1 MVANQQPIIVGKV
14 LIVAGITFQVL
25 SCNQQPKD
33 DTMDETQT
41 SVQQKIEHN
50 KELVRKWILEGWNNN
65 RNKEIVADIFASN
78 WVDGNP
84 TFPDQPKGV
93 DGAMYYVTAYRSVF
107 PDIQF
112 TITHIIA
119 QEDYVCF
126 RFVAD
131 ATHKGELMGLP
142 ATGKKVKISG
152 IVIHRIENEKF
163 AESWNEID
171 LLGVKEQLLA
181 E

>member
-1 MVANQQPIIVGKV
+1 MAAYQQPITVGKV
-14 LIVAGITFQVL
+14 LIVAGIMLQLL

-33 DTMDETQT
+33 DTMSDTH
-41 SVQQKIEHN
+41 SNAQQKIEHN
-50 KELVRKWILEGWNNN
+50 KELVRKWILDGWNNN
-65 RNKEIVADIFASN
+65 RNQEVVADIFASN

-84 TFPDQPKGV
+84 TFADQPKGV
-93 DGAMYYVTAYRSVF
+93 AGAMYYVNAYRSVF

-126 RFVAD
+126 RFIAD
-131 ATHKGELMGLP
+131 ATHKGELMGIP

-152 IVIHRIENEKF
+152 IVIHRIENGKF

-171 LLGVKEQLLA
+171 LMGVKEQLLA
-181 E
+181 K

>member
-1 MVANQQPIIVGKV
+1 MSDVQASPQQR
-14 LIVAGITFQVL
+14 
-25 SCNQQPKD
+25 
-33 DTMDETQT
+33 
-41 SVQQKIEHN
+41 IEQN

-65 RNKEIVADIFASN
+65 RNAEIVADIFASN
-78 WVDGNP
+78 WSDGNP
-84 TFPDQPKGV
+84 TFPDQPTGI
-93 DGAMYYVTAYRSVF
+93 DGAMYYVNAYRSVF
-107 PDIQF
+107 PDIHF

-119 QEDYVCF
+119 QEDHVCF

-131 ATHKGELMGLP
+131 ANHKGELMGIA

-152 IVIHRIENEKF
+152 IVIHRIENGKF

-181 E
+181 K